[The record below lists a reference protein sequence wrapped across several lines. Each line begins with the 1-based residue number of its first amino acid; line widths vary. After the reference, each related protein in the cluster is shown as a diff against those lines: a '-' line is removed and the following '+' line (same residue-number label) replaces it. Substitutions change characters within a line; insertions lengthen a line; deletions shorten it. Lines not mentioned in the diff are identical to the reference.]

1 VNLEDETSELVKST
15 QEMNNGSLSKMG
27 FTKING
33 KWVSKEGDHG
43 TSSSVAAAD
52 FDEEDQVADMDFHRE
67 EQPGINLG
75 VGTSAGNQ
83 EDEMPSMS
91 SFERY
96 MVNRLDGFAE
106 NQRNLHDLC
115 VSNFQSIDNRFN
127 NMDTQF
133 MTLDEQIEAVQNQ
146 IFELQYDKDD

>member
-1 VNLEDETSELVKST
+1 MRQFPAFRSTGRIKTSELVKST

-33 KWVSKEGDHG
+33 KWVSKEGDRG
-43 TSSSVAAAD
+43 ASSSAAAAD
-52 FDEEDQVADMDFHRE
+52 FDEENQVADMHFHHE
-67 EQPGINLG
+67 EQPKTNLG
-75 VGTSAGNQ
+75 AGTSAGNQ
-83 EDEMPSMS
+83 GDEMPSMS

-127 NMDTQF
+127 NMDTRF
-133 MTLDEQIEAVQNQ
+133 LTLDEQI
-146 IFELQYDKDD
+146 